1 VKLRTFIN
9 QSLMHHRRG
18 VIVTVAMEQVL
29 RSELTGLRAR
39 LPDVTGALVATVDG
53 MLIVHETDGLQPE
66 TLAAMSA
73 AQLGLGRQFAMTA
86 RQGDFREAVTRSAS
100 GCLAVFAAGSD
111 ALLTVFATAQL
122 NIGRLYHEAR
132 PVAARVGALLAD
144 SATSIGR

>member
-1 VKLRTFIN
+1 VKLRTFVN
-9 QSLMHHRRG
+9 QSLMHHRKG
-18 VIVTVAMEQVL
+18 VTVTVALEQDL
-29 RSELTGLRAR
+29 RAEIAGLRAR

-53 MLIVHETDGLQPE
+53 MLIVHETDGLQAE

-73 AQLGLGRQFAMTA
+73 AQLGLGRQFATTA
-86 RQGDFREAVTRSAS
+86 MQGDFREAVTRSAN

-122 NIGRLYHEAR
+122 NVGRLYHEAR
-132 PVAARVGALLAD
+132 PVAVRVATLLAD